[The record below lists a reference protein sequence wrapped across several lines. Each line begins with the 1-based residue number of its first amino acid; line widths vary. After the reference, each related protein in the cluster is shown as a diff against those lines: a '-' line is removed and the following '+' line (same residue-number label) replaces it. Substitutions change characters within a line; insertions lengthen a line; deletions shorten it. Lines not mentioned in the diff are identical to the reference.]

1 MEELQR
7 QANYRMQRAFRPRT
21 TAAYLASFRQ
31 FVAFLVIAGLST
43 PYHEAVIVVYIEY
56 LIQQGLKGCSIRN
69 SLSVLRHYFAM
80 FGWPVRALTGRKVN
94 LLIKSVQINAK
105 ISIKVKGI
113 ITIPL
118 LRKIIGFVFAALFA
132 TAFLGFFR
140 LSTLLPPKVSEF
152 EKTRFP
158 IQNDI
163 VWGAPGVHIT
173 CSKTMQASNQ
183 AKVVQLPNLKGHNF
197 CPVQALKTWLARTPR
212 DNSLPLFQIHTRL
225 CWVPLVAPK
234 AHSFLRSVVIS
245 LGLNPSSYTFHVFR
259 RSGASL
265 AFDNN
270 VELSKIKQHG
280 NWKSEAIWTYLNS
293 TPVAASIVPS
303 TFKQLLATSN

>member
-1 MEELQR
+1 
-7 QANYRMQRAFRPRT
+7 MQRAFRPRT

-31 FVAFLVIAGLST
+31 FVAFLVMAGLNI
-43 PYHEAVIVVYIEY
+43 PYQEEVIVVYVEY
-56 LIQQGLKGCSIRN
+56 LIQQGLKSCSIKN
-69 SLSVLRHYFAM
+69 TLSVLKHYFAM
-80 FGWPVRALTGRKVN
+80 FKWPVTALAGRKVT

-105 ISIKVKGI
+105 MSIKVKGV

-118 LRKIIGFVFAALFA
+118 LTKIISRTLKYENGVIFAALFA
-132 TAFLGFFR
+132 TAFFGFFR
-140 LSTLLPPKVSEF
+140 LSSLLPSKITEF

-163 VWGAPGVHIT
+163 VWGAPGVHMIIT

-183 AKVVQLPNLKGHNF
+183 AKVVQLPRLKGHNF
-197 CPVQALKTWLARTPR
+197 CPVQALKVLLARTPR
-212 DNSLPLFQIHTRL
+212 KDSLPLFQIRTKQG
-225 CWVPLVAPK
+225 WVPLVAPK
-234 AHSFLRSVVIS
+234 ARSFLRLVIIS
-245 LGLNPSSYTFHVFR
+245 LGLNPASYTFHAFR

-265 AFDNN
+265 AFNNN

-293 TPVAASIVPS
+293 TPIAASVVPS
-303 TFKQLLATSN
+303 TFKQLLATDN